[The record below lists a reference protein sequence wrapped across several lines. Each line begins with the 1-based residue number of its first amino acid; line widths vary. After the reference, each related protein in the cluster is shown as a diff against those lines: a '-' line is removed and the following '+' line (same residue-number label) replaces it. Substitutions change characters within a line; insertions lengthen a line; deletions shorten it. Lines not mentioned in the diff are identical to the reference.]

1 MKFINEIIELFNNLS
16 IENIIDIGIGLAIIV
31 IFKIFSSFFA
41 YILIK
46 MFKFKNNKIKE
57 NGFYVPLKIFFVI
70 LLPKYLKYVLYYLL
84 PKVFQIYLIHLL
96 KHLAKLEKN
105 FI

>member
-1 MKFINEIIELFNNLS
+1 MRFINEIIELFNNLS

-57 NGFYVPLKIFFVI
+57 NGFYVPLKIFFVLLGVYICAITLKLPDNVLI
-70 LLPKYLKYVLYYLL
+70 LLPKL
-84 PKVFQIYLIHLL
+84 VFLC
-96 KHLAKLEKN
+96 LETYSKK
-105 FI
+105 